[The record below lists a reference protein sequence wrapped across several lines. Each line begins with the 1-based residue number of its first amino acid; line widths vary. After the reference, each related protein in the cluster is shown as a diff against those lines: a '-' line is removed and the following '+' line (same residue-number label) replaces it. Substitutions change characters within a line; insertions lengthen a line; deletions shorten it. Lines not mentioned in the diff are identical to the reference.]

1 MVKLFRAK
9 KTKTKCKINVVLT
22 FSDMGSLNQRQMLK
36 YFRYQKKNKAKQIKA
51 SLLNLQ
57 GKSTSNQKYC
67 RRLIY
72 MYGMNQREYDRT
84 CHFKTSQDK
93 F

>member
-1 MVKLFRAK
+1 MQLQLMQIIEKEKVNANYMAKLFRAK
-9 KTKTKCKINVVLT
+9 KTKIKCKINVVLT

-57 GKSTSNQKYC
+57 GKSTSN
-67 RRLIY
+67 
-72 MYGMNQREYDRT
+72 
-84 CHFKTSQDK
+84 
-93 F
+93 

>member
-1 MVKLFRAK
+1 MQLQLMQIIKKEKVNANYMAKLFRAK
-9 KTKTKCKINVVLT
+9 KAKTKCKINVVLT

-57 GKSTSNQKYC
+57 GKSTSN
-67 RRLIY
+67 
-72 MYGMNQREYDRT
+72 
-84 CHFKTSQDK
+84 
-93 F
+93 

>member
-1 MVKLFRAK
+1 MQLQLMQIIKKEKVNANHIAKLFRAK
-9 KTKTKCKINVVLT
+9 KTKIKCKINVVLT

-57 GKSTSNQKYC
+57 GKSTSN
-67 RRLIY
+67 
-72 MYGMNQREYDRT
+72 
-84 CHFKTSQDK
+84 
-93 F
+93 